1 MNETFIVIIE
11 AEEGEY
17 RIPFN
22 DFGNAAECA
31 LAYHR
36 EMGKVV
42 RIEIK
47 EL

>member
-1 MNETFIVIIE
+1 MSETFIVIIE

-17 RIPFN
+17 RIPYD

-31 LAYHR
+31 LAHR

-42 RIEIK
+42 RIETK

>member
-31 LAYHR
+31 LTYR